1 MEFLLNLLWLLVC
14 CALVVLWTMRGSEPA
29 GASARR
35 RGSKP
40 IVFSERRTQIIA
52 LCLLIILL
60 FPVISLTDDLVAWQA
75 AAETEH
81 TQRLDAV
88 HTFLQQTIAGAA
100 LPGWMHGLLLPQLSA
115 ARMHA
120 LLTHDRKQV
129 PLKGVAP
136 SVENRPPPVLP
147 NLA

>member
-1 MEFLLNLLWLLVC
+1 MELFLNLLWLLVC
-14 CALVVLWTMRGSEPA
+14 CGLVVFWTMRGSEPA
-29 GASARR
+29 DASARR
-35 RGSKP
+35 RGSRP
-40 IVFSERRTQIIA
+40 IVFSERRTQVIA

-75 AAETEH
+75 SAETEH
-81 TQRLDAV
+81 VQRLDAV
-88 HTFLQQTIAGAA
+88 HAFLQQTIASAA
-100 LPGWMHGLLLPQLSA
+100 LPGWLHGLLLPQLSA
-115 ARMHA
+115 ARMHV

-147 NLA
+147 NVA